1 VNDIAN
7 VFLLVYAGL
16 FPIVNPVGN
25 SASIVPATVINGF
38 PMSPVIV
45 IAATS
50 APTSEADP
58 LAVDPHAAVGGL
70 VEAFEEVLDLSSH
83 LLTHVLGRLVDVH
96 HHCPLEQGD
105 GAGSCATR
113 RVT

>member
-25 SASIVPATVINGF
+25 SAPIVPATVINDF

-50 APTSEADP
+50 APTSEADKLP
-58 LAVDPHAAVGGL
+58 CRTDAQSAQ
-70 VEAFEEVLDLSSH
+70 
-83 LLTHVLGRLVDVH
+83 LLT
-96 HHCPLEQGD
+96 
-105 GAGSCATR
+105 
-113 RVT
+113 